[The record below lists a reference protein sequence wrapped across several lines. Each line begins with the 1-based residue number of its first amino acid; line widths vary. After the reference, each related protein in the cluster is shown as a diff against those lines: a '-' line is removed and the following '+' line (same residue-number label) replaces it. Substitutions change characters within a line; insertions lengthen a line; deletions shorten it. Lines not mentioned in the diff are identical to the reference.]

1 MDLSAKYMIAMC
13 EDKNGF
19 KVTSAKDEKPEPK
32 EENTSLSTSL
42 LRPKDLDL
50 LLWKV
55 ILSCQNAT
63 NQINLFTLKLY
74 SYVLLCRIIIEHIYG
89 LQCDI

>member
-50 LLWKV
+50 LL
-55 ILSCQNAT
+55 
-63 NQINLFTLKLY
+63 
-74 SYVLLCRIIIEHIYG
+74 
-89 LQCDI
+89 